1 MNQKLQ
7 AQPIFNHRTIVGYA
21 KTPQQAQKVLKELLE
36 NIPKGWVI
44 DVQQRD
50 TSIIDLPAGFV
61 YSIHP

>member
-1 MNQKLQ
+1 MNKKPQ

-21 KTPQQAQKVLKELLE
+21 KTPQQAQKALKGLLQ
-36 NIPKGWVI
+36 NIPKDWVV
-44 DVQQRD
+44 DVRQRD

>member
-1 MNQKLQ
+1 VNKKSKL
-7 AQPIFNHRTIVGYA
+7 QPIFDHQTIVGYA
-21 KTPQQAQKVLKELLE
+21 KTSQQAQKFLKGLLQ

-44 DVQQRD
+44 DVRQRD